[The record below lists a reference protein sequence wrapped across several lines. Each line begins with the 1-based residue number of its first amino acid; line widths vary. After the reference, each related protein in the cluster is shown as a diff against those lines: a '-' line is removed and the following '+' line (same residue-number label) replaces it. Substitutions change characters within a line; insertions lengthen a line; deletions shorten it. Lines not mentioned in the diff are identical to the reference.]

1 MSPTGLEIANLVA
14 VKILAFG
21 FILKL
26 SWCCLLLG
34 VKTISML
41 IRSLDMTYHAI
52 KFDRFSK
59 FVLTVIYAWENTF
72 VRLASYLMMIYLRN
86 NIIAVA
92 VAFAGL
98 EGMRISSTATS
109 VVTYTCVL
117 FLCKFLCMV
126 LYKKDVNQMGE
137 LFSIYRSYIG
147 HFI

>member
-1 MSPTGLEIANLVA
+1 MTASMVLRIV
-14 VKILAFG
+14 ILLQLFQCRR
-21 FILKL
+21 KQE
-26 SWCCLLLG
+26 CHG
-34 VKTISML
+34 VFAWLDRTISML